1 MKLVDLIKLIAL
13 IFVISVFLFYISV
26 AVYGWDNWGFAIV
39 NIVFFGVF
47 VLFTRIRKKL
57 ARLPSSIY
65 LAFIVALYAEMYG
78 FPLTLYLFTWIFGI
92 SNVYTLEHLF
102 VGVIG
107 ENLFAFL
114 FHIIL
119 LPLSNIIMLIGIV
132 LIIIGWRQ
140 IFTAKG
146 KLVTTGI
153 YAHVRNPQYLGMLLL
168 TFGMNVQWLTI
179 LSLLLWP
186 LLAILYYRLAREE
199 AKEMEEKFGEKFR
212 KYEQNVPLFIPCFRK
227 RNRGTN

>member
-1 MKLVDLIKLIAL
+1 MKLVDLVKLIAL
-13 IFVISVFLFYISV
+13 MFIISVFLFYISV
-26 AVYGWDNWGFAIV
+26 AVYGWNNWGFAII
-39 NIVFFGVF
+39 NMVFFGVF
-47 VLFTRIRKKL
+47 VLFTQFRKKL
-57 ARLPSSIY
+57 ARLPSSVY

-92 SNVYTLEHLF
+92 SNVYTLGHLF
-102 VGVIG
+102 EGVIG

-132 LIIIGWRQ
+132 LIIFGWRQ

-168 TFGMNVQWLTI
+168 TLGMNVQWLTI

-186 LLAILYYRLAREE
+186 LLVILYYRLAREE

-212 KYEQNVPLFIPCFRK
+212 RYEQNVPLFIPRLRK
-227 RNRGTN
+227 RNRVTN

>member
-1 MKLVDLIKLIAL
+1 MKLADLIKLLAL
-13 IFVISVFLFYISV
+13 MFILSVFLFYISV

-39 NIVFFGVF
+39 NMVFFGVF
-47 VLFTRIRKKL
+47 LLFTQFRKKL
-57 ARLPSSIY
+57 ARLPSSVY

-92 SNVYTLEHLF
+92 RNVYTLEHLF
-102 VGVIG
+102 TGLIG

-132 LIIIGWRQ
+132 LIIVGWRQ
-140 IFTAKG
+140 IFNAKG

-153 YAHVRNPQYLGMLLL
+153 YSHVRNPQYLGMLLL

-212 KYEQNVPLFIPCFRK
+212 KYEQNVPLFIPRFRK

>member
-1 MKLVDLIKLIAL
+1 MKLVDLVKLIAL
-13 IFVISVFLFYISV
+13 MFIISVFLFYISV

-39 NIVFFGVF
+39 NMVFFGVF
-47 VLFTRIRKKL
+47 VLFTQFRKKL
-57 ARLPSSIY
+57 ARLPSSVY

-92 SNVYTLEHLF
+92 SNVYTLGHLF
-102 VGVIG
+102 AGVIG

-132 LIIIGWRQ
+132 LIIFGWRQ

-168 TFGMNVQWLTI
+168 TLGMNVQWLTI

-186 LLAILYYRLAREE
+186 LLVILYYRLAREE

-212 KYEQNVPLFIPCFRK
+212 KYEQNVPLFIPHLRK
-227 RNRGTN
+227 ETQ

>member
-1 MKLVDLIKLIAL
+1 MKLVDLVKLIAL
-13 IFVISVFLFYISV
+13 MFIISVFLFYISV
-26 AVYGWDNWGFAIV
+26 AVYGWNNWGFAII
-39 NIVFFGVF
+39 NMVFFGVF
-47 VLFTRIRKKL
+47 VLFTQFRKKL
-57 ARLPSSIY
+57 ARLPSSVY

-92 SNVYTLEHLF
+92 SNVYTLGHLF
-102 VGVIG
+102 EGVIG

-132 LIIIGWRQ
+132 LIIFGWRQ

-168 TFGMNVQWLTI
+168 TLGMNVQWLTI

-186 LLAILYYRLAREE
+186 LLVILYYRLAREE

-212 KYEQNVPLFIPCFRK
+212 KYEQNVPLFIPHLRK
-227 RNRGTN
+227 ETE

>member
-1 MKLVDLIKLIAL
+1 MKLVDLVKLIAL
-13 IFVISVFLFYISV
+13 MFIISVFLFYISV

-39 NIVFFGVF
+39 NMVFFGVF
-47 VLFTRIRKKL
+47 VLFTQFRKKL
-57 ARLPSSIY
+57 ARLPSSVY

-92 SNVYTLEHLF
+92 SNVYTLGHLF
-102 VGVIG
+102 AGVIG

-119 LPLSNIIMLIGIV
+119 LPLSNIIMLIGII
-132 LIIIGWRQ
+132 LIIFGWRQ

-153 YAHVRNPQYLGMLLL
+153 YSHVRNPQYLGMLLL
-168 TFGMNVQWLTI
+168 TLGMNVQWLTI

-186 LLAILYYRLAREE
+186 LLVILYYRLAREE

-212 KYEQNVPLFIPCFRK
+212 KYEQNVPLFIPHLRK
-227 RNRGTN
+227 ETQ